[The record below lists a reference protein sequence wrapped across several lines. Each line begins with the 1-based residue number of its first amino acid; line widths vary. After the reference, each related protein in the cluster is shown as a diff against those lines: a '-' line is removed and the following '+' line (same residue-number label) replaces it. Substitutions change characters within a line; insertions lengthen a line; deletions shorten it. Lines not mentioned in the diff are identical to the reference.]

1 MVLQVNPIPQRQ
13 TPGSNDDCPLI
24 GLQDSSDASVI
35 WGQARTCL
43 DVMML
48 HCIVAIVVG
57 GEGCRI
63 QENTKL
69 QPKSDCLAL
78 TPRQS
83 TSPASAARSGTLKTP
98 LKALSVT
105 GDVVVLPARL
115 GVRESVIHINYR
127 V

>member
-69 QPKSDCLAL
+69 QPKSDQTAWHSPPGSRRSLHL
-78 TPRQS
+78 RQEV
-83 TSPASAARSGTLKTP
+83 GP
-98 LKALSVT
+98 LKH
-105 GDVVVLPARL
+105 P
-115 GVRESVIHINYR
+115 
-127 V
+127 